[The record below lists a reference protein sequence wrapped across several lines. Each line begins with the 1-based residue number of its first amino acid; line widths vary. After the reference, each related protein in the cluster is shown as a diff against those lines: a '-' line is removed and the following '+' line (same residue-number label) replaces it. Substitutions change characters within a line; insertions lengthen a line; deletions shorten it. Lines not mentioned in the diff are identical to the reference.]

1 MHLPYYEIIDDINK
15 GPFFHIKINPKA
27 SLPGKPTVPLETT
40 TPKPAGTPDIPGYSG
55 DDVPGSHLS
64 TEKKD
69 RAKTGDESQIT
80 GFAVLLG
87 MSAVVVCIVIRRKR
101 KVSE

>member
-1 MHLPYYEIIDDINK
+1 MPKLP
-15 GPFFHIKINPKA
+15 P

-69 RAKTGDESQIT
+69 GAKTGDESQIT